1 MRSRAGRRHTTS
13 QRETRTR
20 MRLGK
25 LRVQFSSLCSFVR
38 LVSLNAPDLVDSVRA
53 TETRRRPKV
62 ASLDSTEIDDQ
73 FFEHHSRVNHPELQ
87 RVITRSSQC
96 VCGFADAN
104 VVFDGGC
111 PILE

>member
-1 MRSRAGRRHTTS
+1 MRLRASRRHITS

-20 MRLGK
+20 MRRGK
-25 LRVQFSSLCSFVR
+25 LRVQFSSSCSFVR
-38 LVSLNAPDLVDSVRA
+38 LVSLNALDAVDSARA

-62 ASLDSTEIDDQ
+62 ARLDATKIDDQ
-73 FFEHHSRVNHPELQ
+73 LFKHHSRINHPELQ